1 LAGLSRIDYF
11 GQASAFRLR
20 ANRDIQIGI
29 FSLVPNAEL
38 AASRQKRQPAS
49 TRRSRAFIPAGAE
62 SENETATEPA
72 EA

>member
-1 LAGLSRIDYF
+1 MVGLSRKDYF
-11 GQASAFRLR
+11 GQASAFRLH
-20 ANRDIQIGI
+20 ANRDIQSGI
-29 FSLVPNAEL
+29 FPLLSNAEL
-38 AASRQKRQPAS
+38 AASLQRQPAS